1 TRIAAAASDR
11 PVDAILALGDAPTE
25 AAAMAAHVLG
35 LRSNPPEAVARC
47 RNKALQRAAMQA
59 AHLPMPSFFSFATDE
74 DLLAVASRILFPCV
88 VKPLALAA
96 SQGVIRANNPQE
108 FFAAVARIR
117 ALLESPPVQATRNRA
132 LGHLLV
138 EDYIPGQ
145 EVAVEGLVTGGR
157 LRVLAIFDKPD
168 AGEGPF
174 FEETIYVTPSRLPAR
189 VQSSIIECA
198 QRTVGALGLT
208 HGPVHAEFRVNND
221 GPWVLE
227 AAPRPIGGLCSRA
240 LRFGPQRIALEE
252 LVVRRALGEDVAH
265 LQREPDA
272 SGVMMIPVPRSG
284 IFEKVEGIDDAART
298 PGVWSVEITARLHDP
313 ILAWPEGSSY
323 LGFIFARGDRP
334 EDVELALRSAHSKL
348 GFTITP
354 ELPVE
359 HPQTKKG
366 S

>member
-1 TRIAAAASDR
+1 
-11 PVDAILALGDAPTE
+11 
-25 AAAMAAHVLG
+25 
-35 LRSNPPEAVARC
+35 
-47 RNKALQRAAMQA
+47 
-59 AHLPMPSFFSFATDE
+59 
-74 DLLAVASRILFPCV
+74 
-88 VKPLALAA
+88 
-96 SQGVIRANNPQE
+96 
-108 FFAAVARIR
+108 
-117 ALLESPPVQATRNRA
+117 
-132 LGHLLV
+132 
-138 EDYIPGQ
+138 
-145 EVAVEGLVTGGR
+145 
-157 LRVLAIFDKPD
+157 
-168 AGEGPF
+168 
-174 FEETIYVTPSRLPAR
+174 
-189 VQSSIIECA
+189 
-198 QRTVGALGLT
+198 
-208 HGPVHAEFRVNND
+208 
-221 GPWVLE
+221 
-227 AAPRPIGGLCSRA
+227 
-240 LRFGPQRIALEE
+240 
-252 LVVRRALGEDVAH
+252 VVRRALGEDVAH